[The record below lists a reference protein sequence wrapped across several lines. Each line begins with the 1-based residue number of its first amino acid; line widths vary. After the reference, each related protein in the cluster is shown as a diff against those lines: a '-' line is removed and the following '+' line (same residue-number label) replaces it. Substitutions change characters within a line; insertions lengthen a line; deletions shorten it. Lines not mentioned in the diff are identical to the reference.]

1 MNLSELLT
9 NLHIN
14 YIATLKNVASSYN
27 ISISQLLCIISI
39 PYDGI
44 KQSALSRKLSIDI
57 STLSRNLD
65 KLISK
70 QILFKEESIQDKRT
84 HVVKLTELGENLY
97 DDISLKL
104 NESVNEIN
112 NFLDYNQI
120 EPLIS
125 SITLINWYFSKKN
138 QSNE

>member
-1 MNLSELLT
+1 MNIIELSNDFCQNHLT
-9 NLHIN
+9 CIRRASNILHIT
-14 YIATLKNVASSYN
+14 YTQAMCLQAIPFRG
-27 ISISQLLCIISI
+27 ISQAELA
-39 PYDGI
+39 
-44 KQSALSRKLSIDI
+44 KKLNIDI

-97 DDISLKL
+97 DDVSWKL

-112 NFLDYNQI
+112 NFLDYDQI
-120 EPLIS
+120 EPLIN